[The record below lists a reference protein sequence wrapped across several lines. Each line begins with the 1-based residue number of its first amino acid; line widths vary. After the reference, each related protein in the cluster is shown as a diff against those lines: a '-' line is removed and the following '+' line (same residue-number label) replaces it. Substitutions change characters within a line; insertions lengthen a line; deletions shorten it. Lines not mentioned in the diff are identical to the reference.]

1 MLDFARDGKD
11 WPNRSASQ
19 FVTAA
24 GLKWHVQIMG
34 EGPEILLVHG
44 TGAST
49 HSFAELAHIL
59 ANAFTVIVPDLP
71 GHGFTEMPR
80 SERLSLPG
88 MAQDLAGLTE
98 ALNVKPAL
106 VVGHSAGAAILIEM
120 CLDGYIAP
128 HGIVSINGALLPFGS
143 VVGRFFSPLA
153 KLLVLNPV
161 VPHFF
166 AWRAANPAA
175 VERVLRGTGS
185 QLSREGIKRYGTL
198 FRSETHVAAALG
210 MMAKWDLHALQHRLP
225 SLKTKLILVAGGRDR
240 AVAPDDAF
248 KVKEQVQDAEVV
260 YLRNLGH
267 LAHEER
273 AEEIAEIIVK
283 AGRPAF
289 AAAAP

>member
-11 WPNRSASQ
+11 WPNRSASR
-19 FVTAA
+19 FISAA
-24 GLKWHVQIMG
+24 GLTWHVQVLG

-49 HSFAELAHIL
+49 HSFAELAQIL
-59 ANAFTVIVPDLP
+59 ATTFTVIVPDLP

-128 HGIVSINGALLPFGS
+128 HAIVSINGALLPFGS

-166 AWRAANPAA
+166 AWRATNPAA
-175 VERVLRGTGS
+175 VERVIGGTGS
-185 QLSREGIKRYGTL
+185 HISREGIARYATL

-225 SLKTKLILVAGGRDR
+225 NLRTKLILVAGGLDR
-240 AVAPDDAF
+240 AVSSDDAF
-248 KVKEQVQDAEVV
+248 KVKALVPDAEVV
-260 YLRNLGH
+260 YLRGRGH

-273 AEEIAEIIVK
+273 PEEIAEIIAK
-283 AGRPAF
+283 TARPAL
-289 AAAAP
+289 AAAEQ